1 MPIPKTPLTP
11 TLSPQA
17 GRGRTPGL
25 FSRLEQGSSFR
36 DDDDDDV
43 GAAPGQHA
51 ADRSGE
57 PAALGRGFE
66 LGCGPPLRRR
76 MEFPEL
82 KRAVRDQ
89 SDT

>member
-36 DDDDDDV
+36 DDDV

-57 PAALGRGFE
+57 PAVVSNSGAARR
-66 LGCGPPLRRR
+66 CGGGWNTRN
-76 MEFPEL
+76 
-82 KRAVRDQ
+82 
-89 SDT
+89 